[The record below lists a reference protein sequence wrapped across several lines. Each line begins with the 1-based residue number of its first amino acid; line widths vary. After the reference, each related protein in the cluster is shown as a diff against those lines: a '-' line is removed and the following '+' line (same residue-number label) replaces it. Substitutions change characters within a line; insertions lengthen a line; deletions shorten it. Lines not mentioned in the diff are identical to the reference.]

1 MNNKELDKFFDFVKH
16 RDEELK
22 KEQYYG
28 DKDIIHAER
37 LAEGED

>member
-1 MNNKELDKFFDFVKH
+1 MNYKELNEFFDFVKR

-22 KEQYYG
+22 KEQYNG